1 MSTTELID
9 QIKDGD
15 NVKAGKTFDN
25 VMKSKLNDALDAK
38 KIEIASTLGRSEEEQ
53 EKYTKNGKKWR
64 VHAKLNAPQN

>member
-53 EKYTKNGKKWR
+53 EVSVEEPNDE
-64 VHAKLNAPQN
+64 